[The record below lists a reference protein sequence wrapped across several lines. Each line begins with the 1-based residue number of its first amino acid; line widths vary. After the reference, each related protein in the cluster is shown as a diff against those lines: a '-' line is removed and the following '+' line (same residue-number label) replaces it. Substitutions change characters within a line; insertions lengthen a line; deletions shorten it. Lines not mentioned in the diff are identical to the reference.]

1 PADNQTLAEG
11 NKLTVQGSAT
21 EADNGNVVTIYGQIN
36 SQPRRALHS
45 QVSNGSSPI
54 SFAKDLV
61 FTGDRI
67 YFEGVDISGPL
78 TEGTTNTLKVWAEDD
93 QQGKSNEV
101 TRSFSIQIN
110 DPPTITVDPYTPTQT
125 GLIEPDTITLSGN
138 ATDPNGNTMTVTGQL
153 NSGAAQT
160 LLNGVASG
168 AWSYT
173 FPVSSLQ
180 SGANTVTITA
190 TDQFG
195 KVREKK
201 FNLTKAEQKV
211 PLKKGTARYKVIP
224 PLGTAEG
231 ILAWLK
237 REKGDLSVESY
248 ASFVDAGQQEN
259 YAACM
264 VSSVD
269 LTPDIAEDEIVYST
283 FNGAKADIMFKQI
296 FLRTNT
302 ASTQAATSLV
312 GAIE

>member
-1 PADNQTLAEG
+1 
-11 NKLTVQGSAT
+11 
-21 EADNGNVVTIYGQIN
+21 
-36 SQPRRALHS
+36 
-45 QVSNGSSPI
+45 
-54 SFAKDLV
+54 
-61 FTGDRI
+61 
-67 YFEGVDISGPL
+67 
-78 TEGTTNTLKVWAEDD
+78 
-93 QQGKSNEV
+93 
-101 TRSFSIQIN
+101 
-110 DPPTITVDPYTPTQT
+110 VDPYTPTQT